1 MNLNNLKIGCDPEL
15 FISEGPRVV
24 SFHNKLNG
32 LVKTPVR
39 FSNGEILEDGC
50 SLEFNLP
57 PATNEIEFS
66 QSIQTM
72 LDSIKEKWQ
81 ITSLSSYLFE
91 EKDIDSPLC
100 WESGCNPSINA
111 LTGRRLP
118 ATKYC
123 DGLRAAGGHLH
134 IGFDNPTRVLRQR
147 VGIMC
152 DYLLGIPSLFL
163 DSQGATRRSMYGQAG
178 DIRFKPYGVE
188 YRVLSNFWIF
198 RQEHRVWAY
207 RQAALAAKVALDD
220 ELFIKITDEVSP
232 EEVQSTINGNNVQH
246 SFDLEARLRRV
257 LQESKSWV

>member
-1 MNLNNLKIGCDPEL
+1 MTVNNLKIGCDPEL
-15 FISEGPRVV
+15 FISEGLRVV

-32 LVKTPVR
+32 LVKSPIK

-57 PATNEIEFS
+57 PATNEFEFS
-66 QSIQTM
+66 NSIQTM
-72 LDSIKEKWQ
+72 LEAIKDRWQ

-91 EKDIDSPLC
+91 EKDINSPLC

-111 LTGRRLP
+111 LTGHRLP
-118 ATKYC
+118 ATRYC

-152 DYLLGIPSLFL
+152 DYLLGIPSLWL
-163 DSQGATRRSMYGQAG
+163 DNQGATRRSMYGQAG

-198 RQEHRVWAY
+198 NHSMRVWAF
-207 RQAALAAKVALDD
+207 QKATLAAKAGTDD
-220 ELFIKITDEVSP
+220 ELFNKLTSEVSP

-246 SFDLEARLRRV
+246 SIEIDTKVGAVIREFLL
-257 LQESKSWV
+257 